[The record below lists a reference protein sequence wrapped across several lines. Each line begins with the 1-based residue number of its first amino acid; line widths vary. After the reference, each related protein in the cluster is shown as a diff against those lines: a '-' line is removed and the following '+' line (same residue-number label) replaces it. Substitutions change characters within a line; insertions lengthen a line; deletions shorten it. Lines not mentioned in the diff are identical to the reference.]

1 MNTQCPNGFPPT
13 AIYMIEQLDNWL
25 SSISTYADMSPD
37 LAIRAQ
43 VNLRMK
49 AHARPALG
57 ISDWC
62 QLFLT
67 HLSSIGNVTT
77 DTAAF
82 SHAATGSS
90 DTRRVL
96 CFVYQK
102 FGQYSGIDFSRV
114 CPDDRLNGDLHFA
127 LVCWFDWTI
136 AFCEDFLEQFGI
148 DLSDCFDE
156 DEFDTIG
163 ELAAFLVEQVGTHR
177 PAFTSG
183 YIT

>member
-1 MNTQCPNGFPPT
+1 
-13 AIYMIEQLDNWL
+13 MIEQLDNWL

-49 AHARPALG
+49 AQARPALG

-62 QLFLT
+62 HLFLT
-67 HLSSIGNVTT
+67 HLSASDSAT
-77 DTAAF
+77 DAAAF
-82 SHAATGSS
+82 SHAAGSS

-96 CFVYQK
+96 CFVYQQL
-102 FGQYSGIDFSRV
+102 GQYSGIDFSRV
-114 CPDDRLNGDLHFA
+114 RPNDRLNDDLHFS
-127 LVCWFDWTI
+127 LVCWFDWAIT
-136 AFCEDFLEQFGI
+136 FCEDFFQQFDI

-163 ELAAFLVEQVGTHR
+163 ELTAFLVEQVSSHK
-177 PAFTSG
+177 PAFTSS